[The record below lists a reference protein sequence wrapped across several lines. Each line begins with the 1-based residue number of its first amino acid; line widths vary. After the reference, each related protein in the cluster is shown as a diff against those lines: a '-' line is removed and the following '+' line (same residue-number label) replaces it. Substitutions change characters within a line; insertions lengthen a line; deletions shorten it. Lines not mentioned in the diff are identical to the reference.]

1 MHTVQIILQLIDA
14 IRKNPSA
21 ISSIPWEDMVSCI
34 SIELTEHSH
43 IYSLSHMQEIEKIFN
58 DLLTEL
64 SQSAAAMNSDSL
76 IARLQQIA
84 HLLQVMPE
92 LSYVDKLSL
101 QSNFNHAC
109 LRHYKKDTI
118 IVLGDSHVNFFS
130 GNELLSFLPIGH
142 EIDTCVQTAD
152 CPFTALHTGPNL
164 AYTSNKKDTT
174 YHFQEKVTYLC
185 QSFIKP
191 GAQIICSLG
200 EIDLRVHVF
209 QQTELQN
216 KTYMQIVD
224 NILVQYGEFL
234 SGLREQGYIVYCWG
248 PIASQSDSCPLDPKF
263 PRIGSETDRNKAT
276 AYFTEKLRLL
286 CEELNI
292 GFLSIFEQMIT
303 PDYRTIEKYLSPD
316 HCHLSQSALPLAK
329 QEWQKLNN
337 FKLSV

>member
-1 MHTVQIILQLIDA
+1 MRTVQIILQLIDA
-14 IRKNPSA
+14 IRKNSDA

-34 SIELTEHSH
+34 SIELAEHSH
-43 IYSLSHMQEIEKIFN
+43 IYSQSHMQTIEKVFN
-58 DLLTEL
+58 ELLTEL
-64 SQSAAAMNSDSL
+64 SQSAAVMDSGSL
-76 IARLQQIA
+76 VSCLQQISR
-84 HLLQVMPE
+84 LLQVMPE

-101 QSNFNHAC
+101 QANFDHAC
-109 LRHYKKDTI
+109 LRHYKEDTI

-130 GNELLSFLPIGH
+130 GNEMLSFLPMGH
-142 EIDTCVQTAD
+142 EIDTCVETAD

-174 YHFQEKVTYLC
+174 YHFQEKVAYLC

-209 QQTELQN
+209 QQTALQN
-216 KTYMQIVD
+216 KPYTQIVD
-224 NILVQYGEFL
+224 DILVQYSQFL
-234 SGLREQGYIVYCWG
+234 TQLKVQGYVVYCWG
-248 PIASQSDSCPLDPKF
+248 PIASQSDSCPLDPQF
-263 PRIGSETDRNKAT
+263 PRTGSETDRNKAT

-286 CEELNI
+286 CEQMGI

-303 PDYRTIEKYLSPD
+303 PDYHTIEDYLSPD
-316 HCHLSQSALPLAK
+316 HCHLGQSALPLAR

-337 FKLSV
+337 FKI